1 MKFIRWQ
8 DGWFRETVCVRDSEG
23 CSAGDVRRPE
33 LCSQQFCP
41 RPSRCCCGRH
51 FNKMGLERTSL
62 FTVQYFL
69 GGEPKGEECI
79 SGSSLVSNA
88 YCHMMT
94 FPEQLSWPFLSQ
106 GSLVHVQH
114 LPSHLQILL
123 PWVESFGERSFPEYQ
138 FPSTKFPF
146 VWTNTLRSEFTGP
159 ISVSGSDWV
168 IYQQVSISWMNFA
181 TFFKWEEM

>member
-106 GSLVHVQH
+106 GSPVHVQH
-114 LPSHLQILL
+114 LPAHLQILL
-123 PWVESFGERSFPEYQ
+123 PGWNPLERDHSQ
-138 FPSTKFPF
+138 
-146 VWTNTLRSEFTGP
+146 
-159 ISVSGSDWV
+159 
-168 IYQQVSISWMNFA
+168 SISSLQRNFLLFEL
-181 TFFKWEEM
+181 TPCDQNLQVLSV